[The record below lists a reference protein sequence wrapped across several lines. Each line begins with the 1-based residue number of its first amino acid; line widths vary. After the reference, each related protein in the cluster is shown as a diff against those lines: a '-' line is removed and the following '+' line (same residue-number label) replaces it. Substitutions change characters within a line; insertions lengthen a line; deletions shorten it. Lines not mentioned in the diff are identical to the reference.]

1 MLAART
7 WSRPVAAAAAL
18 GRRARTDA
26 SRQQL
31 SRAMSI
37 AASQQIWYNGELIPW
52 EDANVHVLST
62 AVMFGMSM
70 FEGIRAAPTR
80 AACCLPSRAACCLP
94 PVPRCLL
101 RWGPGL
107 ELCGRQ
113 PPPTLPVSDSAL
125 PSL

>member
-1 MLAART
+1 
-7 WSRPVAAAAAL
+7 
-18 GRRARTDA
+18 
-26 SRQQL
+26 
-31 SRAMSI
+31 MSI